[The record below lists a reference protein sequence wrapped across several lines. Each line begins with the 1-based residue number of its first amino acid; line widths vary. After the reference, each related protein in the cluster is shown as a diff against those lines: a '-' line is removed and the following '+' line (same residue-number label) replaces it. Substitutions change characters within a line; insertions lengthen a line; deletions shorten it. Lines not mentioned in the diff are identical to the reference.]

1 MAFLVVF
8 VITSTCCVA
17 QDPCGEGDERGDF
30 GCPLMIF
37 LGTKPPLPGSPI
49 NIPRLH
55 AVDPN
60 EISGPVG
67 YEASRW
73 VARKDRLGYTILFEN
88 DPDFATAPAQVVRVN
103 LPVDPHLNINT
114 VRLGSF
120 GFGAFAF
127 DVPPNTSFYSRR
139 LDVRDSLQVYVDVT
153 AGIDVVKKEVFWIF
167 ESIDPL
173 TGLPPEAG
181 DVGFLPVN
189 DTTVNIY
196 NDTLPKRGEGY
207 VTFTIVPANSTVT
220 GDTAFAQ
227 ASIVFDINEAILT
240 NTWTNLIDAFP
251 PTSTLDNLPA
261 TVPPDST
268 LNITWTG
275 QDDPG
280 GVGVRHYD
288 LYASRDGGPFLI
300 VAEKVDT
307 TAYQFTGSPGA
318 TYAFYTRATDHVGNV
333 EEPKFAGEQTV
344 FFESTMSELQVSARV
359 LLQGP
364 YVVAANLMHDSLRV
378 QNRIPLTEP
387 YTGLA
392 TFAHTGGGGGEQIL
406 PSVLAVTGADAIVDW
421 VFLELRSATSTAQ
434 VVATR
439 AALLQRDGDVVDV
452 DGVSPV
458 GFSPAVNAANYF
470 LTVRHRNHLG
480 VQLGATKFFPR
491 GTVVATDFTVLPPEG
506 FYAHNGLSPAQRLV
520 GGRYTLWAGNGRID
534 TQLKYNGSNNDRNAI
549 LMVVGLTT
557 PNAIVPGY
565 RLADY
570 NLDGV
575 VKYNGT
581 ANDRNVLLGNVG
593 ITTPSAVVEEQVA
606 R

>member
-1 MAFLVVF
+1 MQD
-8 VITSTCCVA
+8 IECTCPSRN
-17 QDPCGEGDERGDF
+17 QGQEGSQGGGGGDD
-30 GCPLMIF
+30 
-37 LGTKPPLPGSPI
+37 PGSDGTRFD
-49 NIPRLH
+49 IPRLH

-60 EISGPVG
+60 EITGPIG
-67 YEASRW
+67 YEAPRW

-88 DPDFATAPAQVVRVN
+88 DPDFATAPAQIVRVN
-103 LPVDPHLNINT
+103 LPVHPHLNINT
-114 VRLGSF
+114 VRLGTF
-120 GFGAFAF
+120 GFGAFVF
-127 DVPPNTSFYSRR
+127 DVPPNTSFYSKR

-251 PTSTLDNLPA
+251 PTSTLDTLPA
-261 TVPPDST
+261 TVPSDSI
-268 LNITWTG
+268 LVITWTG

-280 GVGVRHYD
+280 GVGVRDYD
-288 LYASRDGGPFLI
+288 LYASRDAGPFLL
-300 VAEKVDT
+300 VAEKIDT
-307 TAYQFTGSPGA
+307 TRYVFTGVPGA
-318 TYAFYTRATDHVGNV
+318 TYSFYTRATDHVGNT

-344 FFESTMSELQVSARV
+344 FFESSLSGLQVSARV

-364 YVVAANLMHDSLRV
+364 YVSAAQLMHDSLRV

-387 YTGLA
+387 YTGLN
-392 TFAHTGGGGGEQIL
+392 TFTHTGGGGGEQTL
-406 PSVLAVTGADAIVDW
+406 PSVLAVTGPNAIVDW
-421 VFLELRSATSTAQ
+421 VFLELRSATSAAE

-458 GFSPAVNAANYF
+458 AFAPSVNAANYY

-480 VQLGATKFFPR
+480 VQLGAGKFYAR
-491 GTVVATDFTVLPPEG
+491 GSVVATDFTILPPEG
-506 FYAHNGLSPAQRLV
+506 FYSHNGLSPAQRLIS
-520 GGRYTLWAGNGRID
+520 GKYALWAGNGRID
-534 TQLKYNGSNNDRNAI
+534 LQIKYNGSNNDRTAI
-549 LMVVGLTT
+549 LAVVGLTT
-557 PNAIVPGY
+557 PNAVVPGY
-565 RLADY
+565 LPADY
-570 NLDGV
+570 NMDGV
-575 VKYNGT
+575 VKYNGS

-593 ITTPSAVVEEQVA
+593 ILTPSAVVEGQVA